1 MVLGPI
7 IGAAIGIYGA
17 SKQASAAKSAQQERN
32 NATEAQ
38 YQYNKER
45 WNMDKQKML
54 ADRDFKVRE
63 IEERA
68 RQEGQLA
75 AYKDASNARQYNYQL
90 QIRNHQ
96 QDTNERMFAK
106 SEEIYEYQL
115 GMNAMEERAARMD
128 ERQQLQEIQTEK
140 RYEKNEAYI
149 DGLLAEG
156 AIRARGIEGRSAD
169 KARSVATM
177 KAATALT
184 LLDLSLQNATTASQ
198 SAIESIKRDRRVAD
212 LNAYASKMLDPGVL
226 PMPLEPLATP
236 QATFMYPRVYEDYDF
251 GPEPVMGA
259 MISPSS
265 ASAAVWGSSIT
276 SLAGAASD
284 IVKVLLLTYNGK
296 SNKTTTLRQGW

>member
-17 SKQASAAKSAQQERN
+17 NKSANAAKSAQKERN

-38 YQYNKER
+38 YECTKER
-45 WNMDKQKML
+45 WEMDKQKML
-54 ADRDFKVRE
+54 ADRDYKVKE

-75 AYKDASNARQYNYQL
+75 AFKDASNARQYNYQL
-90 QIRNHQ
+90 QIRNKQ

-106 SEEIYEYQL
+106 SDEIFRYQL

-128 ERQQLQEIQTEK
+128 ERQQLQEIHEAK

-149 DGLLAEG
+149 DGILAEG
-156 AIRARGIEGRSAD
+156 AIRARGIEGRSVD

-177 KAATALT
+177 KAATSLAL
-184 LLDLSLQNATTASQ
+184 LNLSLQNATTASQ

-226 PMPLEPLATP
+226 PMPLQPLATP

-284 IVKVLLLTYNGK
+284 IVKGFTPNI
-296 SNKTTTLRQGW
+296 

>member
-1 MVLGPI
+1 MLIPALV
-7 IGAAIGIYGA
+7 GAAVGIYGA
-17 SKQASAAKSAQQERN
+17 NKSANAAKSAQKERN

-38 YQYNKER
+38 YEYNKER
-45 WNMDKQKML
+45 WEMDKQKML
-54 ADRDFKVRE
+54 ADRDYKVQE

-75 AYKDASNARQYNYQL
+75 AFKDASNARQYNYQL
-90 QIRNHQ
+90 QIRNKQ

-106 SEEIYEYQL
+106 SDEIFRYQL

-128 ERQQLQEIQTEK
+128 ERQQLQEIHEEK

-149 DGLLAEG
+149 DGILAEG
-156 AIRARGIEGRSAD
+156 AIRARGIEGRSVD

-177 KAATALT
+177 KAATSLAL
-184 LLDLSLQNATTASQ
+184 LNLSLQNATTASQ

-226 PMPLEPLATP
+226 PMPLQPLATP

-284 IVKVLLLTYNGK
+284 IVKGFTPNI
-296 SNKTTTLRQGW
+296 

>member
-1 MVLGPI
+1 MVLPAL
-7 IGAAIGIYGA
+7 IGAAVGIYGA

-106 SEEIYEYQL
+106 SEEIFRYQL

-156 AIRARGIEGRSAD
+156 AIRARGIEGRSVD

-212 LNAYASKMLDPGVL
+212 LNAYASKMLDPGEL
-226 PMPLEPLATP
+226 PMPVVPLLTP
-236 QATFMYPRVYEDYDF
+236 QATFMYPRVFEDYDF
-251 GPEPVMGA
+251 GPEPVRGA

-265 ASAAVWGSSIT
+265 ASAQVWGSSIS
-276 SLAGAASD
+276 SLAGTASQ
-284 IVKVLLLTYNGK
+284 IIAGFTPNI
-296 SNKTTTLRQGW
+296 

>member
-1 MVLGPI
+1 MFGIIAPI
-7 IGAAIGIYGA
+7 VGAAVGIYGA
-17 SKQASAAKSAQQERN
+17 NKQANAAKDAQQERN

-45 WNMDKQKML
+45 WEMDKQKML
-54 ADRDFKVRE
+54 ADRDYKVQE

-75 AYKDASNARQYNYQL
+75 AFKDASNARQYNYQL
-90 QIRNHQ
+90 QIRNKQ

-106 SEEIYEYQL
+106 SDEIFRYQL

-128 ERQQLQEIQTEK
+128 ERQQLQEIHEEK

-149 DGLLAEG
+149 DGILAEG
-156 AIRARGIEGRSAD
+156 AIRARGIEGRSVD

-177 KAATALT
+177 KVATSLA

-226 PMPLEPLATP
+226 PMPIQPLATP

-251 GPEPVMGA
+251 GPEPVRGA

-265 ASAAVWGSSIT
+265 ASAAVWGSSIS
-276 SLAGAASD
+276 SLAGAASQ
-284 IVKVLLLTYNGK
+284 IVSGFTPKV
-296 SNKTTTLRQGW
+296 

>member
-149 DGLLAEG
+149 DGILAEG
-156 AIRARGIEGRSAD
+156 AIRARGIEGRSVD

>member
-212 LNAYASKMLDPGVL
+212 LNAYASKMLDPGEL
-226 PMPLEPLATP
+226 PMPVKPLKTP
-236 QATFMYPRVYEDYDF
+236 QATFMYPRVFEDYDF
-251 GPEPVMGA
+251 GPEPIRGA

-265 ASAAVWGSSIT
+265 ASAQVWGSSIS
-276 SLAGAASD
+276 SLAGTASD
-284 IVKVLLLTYNGK
+284 II
-296 SNKTTTLRQGW
+296 SSFTTRV